1 MFTDLTVLK
10 TILVI
15 RIEVNERNNCY
26 INVVFILV
34 FDIPVYK
41 NKTVKYIT

>member
-15 RIEVNERNNCY
+15 GIEAKERNNCY

-34 FDIPVYK
+34 FDIPVHSS
-41 NKTVKYIT
+41 T